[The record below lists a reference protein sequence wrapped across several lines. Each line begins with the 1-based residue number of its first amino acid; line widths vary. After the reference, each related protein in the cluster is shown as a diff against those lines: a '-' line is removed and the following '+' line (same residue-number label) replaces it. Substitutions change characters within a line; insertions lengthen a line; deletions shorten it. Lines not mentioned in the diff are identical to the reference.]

1 MESTVTM
8 LLSKYE
14 QLQEQAK
21 ERWERLEKVN
31 RALKLVYQIEIEDL
45 LRRTS
50 EIEDSKNRMSI
61 RDAVMS
67 GKF

>member
-45 LRRTS
+45 LRRAS
-50 EIEDSKNRMSI
+50 EIEDRKNRMSI